1 MTGFAPRIDML
12 PPAQAALWP
21 ALAPAAGLGFA
32 LYGGTAIALRLGH
45 RISEDFDLF
54 AAGPLDADALRRA
67 CPFVADRPALREDAD
82 SLVVRTAGG
91 VLLSFFGGIDFGRV
105 GAPDIAPENGL
116 PVASAL
122 DLLAT
127 KLKTILQRAAAKD
140 YIDIA
145 ALLRSGLE
153 LERGLAGARTLFG
166 PGYPPMEAVRA
177 LCWFG
182 DGDLETL
189 GAEDRR
195 ILVEAAAALGDRP
208 LPTAPL
214 LSRSLAGGG

>member
-1 MTGFAPRIDML
+1 MTGFAPRTDIL

-21 ALAPAAGLGFA
+21 ALASVAGLGFT

-54 AAGPLDADALRRA
+54 SPVSLDSDALRRV
-67 CPFVADRPALREDAD
+67 CRFIADRPALREDAD
-82 SLVVRTAGG
+82 SFIVRTAEG
-91 VLLSFFGGIDFGRV
+91 VLLSFFGGIDNGRV
-105 GAPDIAPENGL
+105 GEPDTAPGNGL

-140 YIDIA
+140 YADIA
-145 ALLRSGLE
+145 ALLRSGLA
-153 LERGLAGARTLFG
+153 LEQGLGAARALYG
-166 PGYPPMEAVRA
+166 PGYPPMESVRA

-182 DGDLETL
+182 DGDLDTL
-189 GAEDRR
+189 AEDDRR
-195 ILVEAAAALGDRP
+195 MLADAAAGVSGRP
-208 LPTAPL
+208 IPVVPL
-214 LSRSLAGGG
+214 LR

>member
-1 MTGFAPRIDML
+1 MTGFAPRTNIL

-21 ALAPAAGLGFA
+21 ALASVAGLGFT

-54 AAGPLDADALRRA
+54 SPVSLDSDALRRV
-67 CPFVADRPALREDAD
+67 CRFIADRPALREDAD
-82 SLVVRTAGG
+82 SFIVRTAEG
-91 VLLSFFGGIDFGRV
+91 VLLSFFGGIDNGRV
-105 GAPDIAPENGL
+105 GEPDTAPGNGL

-140 YIDIA
+140 YADIA
-145 ALLRSGLE
+145 ALLRSGLA
-153 LERGLAGARTLFG
+153 LEQGLGAARTLYG
-166 PGYPPMEAVRA
+166 PGYPPMESVRA

-182 DGDLETL
+182 DGDLDTL
-189 GAEDRR
+189 AEDDRR
-195 ILVEAAAALGDRP
+195 MLADAAAGVSDGP
-208 LPTAPL
+208 IPVVPL
-214 LSRSLAGGG
+214 LR